1 MNVVIYEG
9 TSWKGMST
17 LYIFQ
22 YMYVPSLKYHAYE
35 QMKWKKYL
43 MGKGSKYMSKQ

>member
-1 MNVVIYEG
+1 
-9 TSWKGMST
+9 MST

-35 QMKWKKYL
+35 QMKWKKIFNGE
-43 MGKGSKYMSKQ
+43 GKQIYVKTVKLEYSNSIGN